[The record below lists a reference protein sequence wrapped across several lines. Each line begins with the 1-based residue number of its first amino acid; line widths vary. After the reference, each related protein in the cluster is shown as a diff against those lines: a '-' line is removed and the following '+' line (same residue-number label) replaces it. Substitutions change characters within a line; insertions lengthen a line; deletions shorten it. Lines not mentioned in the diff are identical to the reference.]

1 MRGLSVGK
9 LIVSIL
15 LIAAILMGWWAVGT
29 RRTRAAGPPMVY
41 SGPDGRAEDVTGSL
55 AIVDVTVI
63 TMARNG
69 VHPRHTVLVVDGEIS
84 AVGPVRSTS
93 FPAAA
98 HRVDGRG
105 RYLLPLRGAEPF
117 RRIAVGQRS
126 DMVLLDGNPLE
137 DVASFERR
145 SGVIVRGRWISEAR
159 IQQLMREQGLSFE
172 ELVLGQEERPRDE

>member
-1 MRGLSVGK
+1 M
-9 LIVSIL
+9 
-15 LIAAILMGWWAVGT
+15 
-29 RRTRAAGPPMVY
+29 
-41 SGPDGRAEDVTGSL
+41 L

-105 RYLLPLRGAEPF
+105 RYLLPLRGAEGF

-126 DMVLLDGNPLE
+126 DMILLDGNPLE
-137 DVASFERR
+137 DVANFERR
-145 SGVIVRGRWISEAR
+145 SGVIIRGRWMSEAR
-159 IQQLMREQGLSFE
+159 VQQLMQEQGLSFE
-172 ELVLGQEERPRDE
+172 ELVLGEEEGVQEE